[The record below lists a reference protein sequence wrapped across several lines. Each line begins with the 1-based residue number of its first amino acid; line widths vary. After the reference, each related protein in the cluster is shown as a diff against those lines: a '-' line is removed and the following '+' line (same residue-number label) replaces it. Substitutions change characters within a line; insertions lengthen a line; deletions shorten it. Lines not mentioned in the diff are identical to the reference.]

1 MSVRHEERLQA
12 VWGRLPSH
20 EQEEVLDFAEFLAS
34 RRGGTLISE
43 ECLSEEEHAR
53 LVAALDAVAA
63 LSLETGPAV
72 NNRTHDA
79 DLYGKP

>member
-1 MSVRHEERLQA
+1 MSVSPEERLQDI
-12 VWGRLPSH
+12 WGRLPAH

-34 RRGGTLISE
+34 RRGGALISE
-43 ECLSEEEHAR
+43 ECLSGEEHTR

-72 NNRTHDA
+72 SNRAHDA